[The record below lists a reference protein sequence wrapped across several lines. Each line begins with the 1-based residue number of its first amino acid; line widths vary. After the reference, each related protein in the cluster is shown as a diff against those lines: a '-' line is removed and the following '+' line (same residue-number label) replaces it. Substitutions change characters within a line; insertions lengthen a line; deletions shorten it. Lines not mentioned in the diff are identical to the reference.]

1 MNLEIRLKVL
11 PLLYGYSDRHNQGER
26 RAGATQAGD
35 GRAWRG
41 KEVRSRRREEFRAT
55 FGKTV
60 AFLDMIGVR
69 EKLEEILGDIEVAD
83 SPATISKL
91 KGKLDVIMKYVNVF
105 KAASDSINRTEKTI
119 IKEQRVE
126 ETESGMSGDTGNIE
140 IIEKIDYDTIAGA
153 VKR

>member
-1 MNLEIRLKVL
+1 MGTAIDIIK
-11 PLLYGYSDRHNQGER
+11 
-26 RAGATQAGD
+26 
-35 GRAWRG
+35 G
-41 KEVRSRRREEFRAT
+41 KEERALRRQGMEERGEVKKYEVDDKVREEFRAT

-119 IKEQRVE
+119 IKEQRGE
-126 ETESGMSGDTGNIE
+126 ETESEMSGDPGNIE
-140 IIEKIDYDTIAGA
+140 IIDKIDYDTIAGA

>member
-1 MNLEIRLKVL
+1 MGTAIDIIK
-11 PLLYGYSDRHNQGER
+11 
-26 RAGATQAGD
+26 
-35 GRAWRG
+35 G
-41 KEVRSRRREEFRAT
+41 KEARALRRQGIEERGEIKKYEVDDKVREEFRAT

-119 IKEQRVE
+119 IKEQRGE
-126 ETESGMSGDTGNIE
+126 EPESVMSGDTGNIE

>member
-1 MNLEIRLKVL
+1 MGTAIDIIK
-11 PLLYGYSDRHNQGER
+11 
-26 RAGATQAGD
+26 
-35 GRAWRG
+35 G
-41 KEVRSRRREEFRAT
+41 KEERALRRQGMDERGELKKYEVDDKVREEFRAT

-119 IKEQRVE
+119 IKEQMGE
-126 ETESGMSGDTGNIE
+126 EPEAMSGDTGNIE

>member
-1 MNLEIRLKVL
+1 MGTAIDIIK
-11 PLLYGYSDRHNQGER
+11 
-26 RAGATQAGD
+26 
-35 GRAWRG
+35 G
-41 KEVRSRRREEFRAT
+41 KEERELRRQGMEERGEIKKYEVDDKVREDFRAT

-119 IKEQRVE
+119 IKEQRGE
-126 ETESGMSGDTGNIE
+126 ETESVMSGDPGNIE

>member
-1 MNLEIRLKVL
+1 MGTAIDIIK
-11 PLLYGYSDRHNQGER
+11 
-26 RAGATQAGD
+26 
-35 GRAWRG
+35 G
-41 KEVRSRRREEFRAT
+41 KEERELRRQGMDERGEIKKYEVDDNVREEFRAT

-119 IKEQRVE
+119 IKEQRGE
-126 ETESGMSGDTGNIE
+126 EPESVMSGDTGNIE

>member
-1 MNLEIRLKVL
+1 MGTAIDIIK
-11 PLLYGYSDRHNQGER
+11 
-26 RAGATQAGD
+26 
-35 GRAWRG
+35 G
-41 KEVRSRRREEFRAT
+41 KEERALRRQEMDERGEVKKYEVDDKVREEFRAT

-60 AFLDMIGVR
+60 AFLDIIGVR

-119 IKEQRVE
+119 IKEQRGE
-126 ETESGMSGDTGNIE
+126 ETESVMSGDTGNIE

>member
-1 MNLEIRLKVL
+1 MGTAIDIIK
-11 PLLYGYSDRHNQGER
+11 
-26 RAGATQAGD
+26 
-35 GRAWRG
+35 G
-41 KEVRSRRREEFRAT
+41 KEERALRRQGMDERGEIKKYEVDDKVREDFRAT

-119 IKEQRVE
+119 IKEQRGE
-126 ETESGMSGDTGNIE
+126 EPESVMSGDTGNIE

>member
-1 MNLEIRLKVL
+1 MGTAIDIIK
-11 PLLYGYSDRHNQGER
+11 
-26 RAGATQAGD
+26 
-35 GRAWRG
+35 G
-41 KEVRSRRREEFRAT
+41 KEERELRRREMDERGEIKKYEVDEEVREEFRAT

-69 EKLEEILGDIEVAD
+69 EKMEEILGDIEVAD

-126 ETESGMSGDTGNIE
+126 ETESVMSGDTGNIE

>member
-1 MNLEIRLKVL
+1 MGTAIDIIK
-11 PLLYGYSDRHNQGER
+11 
-26 RAGATQAGD
+26 
-35 GRAWRG
+35 G
-41 KEVRSRRREEFRAT
+41 KEERALRRQEMEERGEVKKYEVDDKVREEFRAT

-119 IKEQRVE
+119 IKEQRGE
-126 ETESGMSGDTGNIE
+126 ETESEMSGDTGNIE
-140 IIEKIDYDTIAGA
+140 IIDKIDYDTIAGA

>member
-1 MNLEIRLKVL
+1 MGTAIDIIK
-11 PLLYGYSDRHNQGER
+11 
-26 RAGATQAGD
+26 
-35 GRAWRG
+35 G
-41 KEVRSRRREEFRAT
+41 KEERELRRQGMDERGEIKKYEVDDKVREEFRAT

-119 IKEQRVE
+119 IKEQRGE
-126 ETESGMSGDTGNIE
+126 EAESVMSGDTGNIE

>member
-1 MNLEIRLKVL
+1 MGTAIDIIK
-11 PLLYGYSDRHNQGER
+11 
-26 RAGATQAGD
+26 
-35 GRAWRG
+35 G
-41 KEVRSRRREEFRAT
+41 KEERALRRQGMEERGEIKKYEVDDKVREEFRAT

-119 IKEQRVE
+119 IKEQRGE

>member
-1 MNLEIRLKVL
+1 MGTAIDIIK
-11 PLLYGYSDRHNQGER
+11 
-26 RAGATQAGD
+26 
-35 GRAWRG
+35 G
-41 KEVRSRRREEFRAT
+41 KEERALRRQEMEERGEIKKYEVDDKVREEFRAT
-55 FGKTV
+55 LGKTV

-119 IKEQRVE
+119 IKEQRGE
-126 ETESGMSGDTGNIE
+126 ETESVMSGDAGNIE

>member
-1 MNLEIRLKVL
+1 MGTAIDIIK
-11 PLLYGYSDRHNQGER
+11 
-26 RAGATQAGD
+26 
-35 GRAWRG
+35 G
-41 KEVRSRRREEFRAT
+41 KEERALRRQGMDERGEVKKYEVDDKVREEFRAT

-119 IKEQRVE
+119 IKEQRGE
-126 ETESGMSGDTGNIE
+126 ETESVMSGDTGNIE

>member
-1 MNLEIRLKVL
+1 MGTAIDIIK
-11 PLLYGYSDRHNQGER
+11 
-26 RAGATQAGD
+26 
-35 GRAWRG
+35 G
-41 KEVRSRRREEFRAT
+41 KEERELRRQGMEERGEGKKYEVDDNVREEFRAT

-119 IKEQRVE
+119 IKEQRGE
-126 ETESGMSGDTGNIE
+126 EAESVMSGDTGNIE
-140 IIEKIDYDTIAGA
+140 IIEKIDYDTVAGA

>member
-1 MNLEIRLKVL
+1 MGTAIDIIK
-11 PLLYGYSDRHNQGER
+11 
-26 RAGATQAGD
+26 
-35 GRAWRG
+35 G
-41 KEVRSRRREEFRAT
+41 KEERALRRQGMEERGEVKKYEVDDKVREEFRAT

-119 IKEQRVE
+119 IKEERGE
-126 ETESGMSGDTGNIE
+126 ETESVMSGDTGNIE

>member
-1 MNLEIRLKVL
+1 MGTAIDIIK
-11 PLLYGYSDRHNQGER
+11 
-26 RAGATQAGD
+26 
-35 GRAWRG
+35 G
-41 KEVRSRRREEFRAT
+41 KEERALRRQGMEERGEIKKYEVDDKVREEFRAT

-119 IKEQRVE
+119 IKEQRGE
-126 ETESGMSGDTGNIE
+126 ESESVMSGDTGNIE

>member
-1 MNLEIRLKVL
+1 MGTAIDIIK
-11 PLLYGYSDRHNQGER
+11 
-26 RAGATQAGD
+26 
-35 GRAWRG
+35 G
-41 KEVRSRRREEFRAT
+41 KEERELRRQGMEERGEIKKYEVDDKVREEFRAT

-119 IKEQRVE
+119 IKEQRGE
-126 ETESGMSGDTGNIE
+126 EPASVMSGDTGNIE

>member
-1 MNLEIRLKVL
+1 MGTAIDIIK
-11 PLLYGYSDRHNQGER
+11 
-26 RAGATQAGD
+26 
-35 GRAWRG
+35 G
-41 KEVRSRRREEFRAT
+41 KEERALRRHEMDERGEVKKYEVDDKVREEFRAT

-119 IKEQRVE
+119 IKEQRGE
-126 ETESGMSGDTGNIE
+126 ETESVMSGDTGNIE
-140 IIEKIDYDTIAGA
+140 IIEKIDHDTIAGA

>member
-1 MNLEIRLKVL
+1 MGTAIDIIK
-11 PLLYGYSDRHNQGER
+11 
-26 RAGATQAGD
+26 
-35 GRAWRG
+35 G
-41 KEVRSRRREEFRAT
+41 KEERALRRQEMDERGEVKKYEVDDKVREEFRAT

-126 ETESGMSGDTGNIE
+126 ETESVMSGDMGNIE

>member
-1 MNLEIRLKVL
+1 MGTAIDIIK
-11 PLLYGYSDRHNQGER
+11 
-26 RAGATQAGD
+26 
-35 GRAWRG
+35 G
-41 KEVRSRRREEFRAT
+41 KEERALRRQEMEERGEIKKYEVDDKVREEFRAT

-119 IKEQRVE
+119 IKDQRGE
-126 ETESGMSGDTGNIE
+126 EPESVMSGDTGNIE

>member
-1 MNLEIRLKVL
+1 MGTAIDIIK
-11 PLLYGYSDRHNQGER
+11 
-26 RAGATQAGD
+26 
-35 GRAWRG
+35 G
-41 KEVRSRRREEFRAT
+41 KEERELRRQGMEERGEIKKYEVDEKVREEFRAT

-119 IKEQRVE
+119 IKEQRGE
-126 ETESGMSGDTGNIE
+126 EPESVMSGDTGNIE

>member
-1 MNLEIRLKVL
+1 MGTAIDIIKGKEERAQ
-11 PLLYGYSDRHNQGER
+11 RRQEMGER
-26 RAGATQAGD
+26 G
-35 GRAWRG
+35 
-41 KEVRSRRREEFRAT
+41 EVKKYEVDDKVREEFRAT

-119 IKEQRVE
+119 IKEQRGE
-126 ETESGMSGDTGNIE
+126 ETESEMSGDTGNIE

>member
-1 MNLEIRLKVL
+1 MGTAIDIIKGREERELRRQGMEERGEIKKYEVDDKV
-11 PLLYGYSDRHNQGER
+11 
-26 RAGATQAGD
+26 
-35 GRAWRG
+35 
-41 KEVRSRRREEFRAT
+41 REEFRAT

-119 IKEQRVE
+119 IKEQRGE
-126 ETESGMSGDTGNIE
+126 ESESVMSGDTGNIE

>member
-1 MNLEIRLKVL
+1 MGTAIDIIK
-11 PLLYGYSDRHNQGER
+11 
-26 RAGATQAGD
+26 
-35 GRAWRG
+35 G
-41 KEVRSRRREEFRAT
+41 KEERALRRQGMEERGEVKKYEVDDKVREEFRAT

-119 IKEQRVE
+119 IKEQRGE
-126 ETESGMSGDTGNIE
+126 ETESEMSGDTGNIE
-140 IIEKIDYDTIAGA
+140 IIDKIDYDTIAGA

>member
-1 MNLEIRLKVL
+1 MGTAIDIIK
-11 PLLYGYSDRHNQGER
+11 
-26 RAGATQAGD
+26 
-35 GRAWRG
+35 G
-41 KEVRSRRREEFRAT
+41 KEERELRREGMEERGEIKKYEVDDKVREEFRAT

-119 IKEQRVE
+119 IKEARGE
-126 ETESGMSGDTGNIE
+126 ETESEMSGDTGNIE

>member
-1 MNLEIRLKVL
+1 MGTAIDIIK
-11 PLLYGYSDRHNQGER
+11 
-26 RAGATQAGD
+26 
-35 GRAWRG
+35 G
-41 KEVRSRRREEFRAT
+41 KEERELRRHGMEERGEIKKYEVDDKVREEFRAT

-60 AFLDMIGVR
+60 VFLDMIGVR

-119 IKEQRVE
+119 IKEQRGE
-126 ETESGMSGDTGNIE
+126 ETESVMSGDAGNIE

>member
-1 MNLEIRLKVL
+1 MGTAIDIIK
-11 PLLYGYSDRHNQGER
+11 
-26 RAGATQAGD
+26 
-35 GRAWRG
+35 G
-41 KEVRSRRREEFRAT
+41 KEERALRRQEMDERGEIKKYEVDDKVREEFRAT

-126 ETESGMSGDTGNIE
+126 ESESVMSGETGNIE
-140 IIEKIDYDTIAGA
+140 IIDKIDYDTIAGA

>member
-1 MNLEIRLKVL
+1 MGTAIDIIK
-11 PLLYGYSDRHNQGER
+11 
-26 RAGATQAGD
+26 
-35 GRAWRG
+35 G
-41 KEVRSRRREEFRAT
+41 KEERELRRHGMEERGEIKKYEVDDKVREEFRAT

-119 IKEQRVE
+119 IKDQRGE
-126 ETESGMSGDTGNIE
+126 ETESVMSGDAGNIE

>member
-1 MNLEIRLKVL
+1 MGTAIDIIK
-11 PLLYGYSDRHNQGER
+11 
-26 RAGATQAGD
+26 
-35 GRAWRG
+35 G
-41 KEVRSRRREEFRAT
+41 KENRAQRRQEMEERGEVKKYEVDDKVREEFRAT

-105 KAASDSINRTEKTI
+105 KSANDSINRTEKTI
-119 IKEQRVE
+119 IKGQMVE
-126 ETESGMSGDTGNIE
+126 ETESVMSGDTGNIE

>member
-1 MNLEIRLKVL
+1 MGTAIDIIK
-11 PLLYGYSDRHNQGER
+11 
-26 RAGATQAGD
+26 
-35 GRAWRG
+35 G
-41 KEVRSRRREEFRAT
+41 KEERELRRQEMEERGEVKKYEVDDKVREEFRST

-69 EKLEEILGDIEVAD
+69 EKLEEILGDIEVSD

-119 IKEQRVE
+119 IKEQRGE
-126 ETESGMSGDTGNIE
+126 ETESEMSGDTGNIE

>member
-1 MNLEIRLKVL
+1 MGTAIDIIK
-11 PLLYGYSDRHNQGER
+11 
-26 RAGATQAGD
+26 
-35 GRAWRG
+35 G
-41 KEVRSRRREEFRAT
+41 KEERALRRREMEERGEIKKYEVDDKVREEFRAT

-119 IKEQRVE
+119 IKEQRGE
-126 ETESGMSGDTGNIE
+126 DAETGMNGETGNIE

>member
-1 MNLEIRLKVL
+1 MGTAIDIIK
-11 PLLYGYSDRHNQGER
+11 
-26 RAGATQAGD
+26 
-35 GRAWRG
+35 G
-41 KEVRSRRREEFRAT
+41 KEERALRRHVMDERGEVKKYEVDENVREDFRAT

-126 ETESGMSGDTGNIE
+126 ETESVMSGDTGNIE

>member
-1 MNLEIRLKVL
+1 MGTAIDIIK
-11 PLLYGYSDRHNQGER
+11 
-26 RAGATQAGD
+26 
-35 GRAWRG
+35 G
-41 KEVRSRRREEFRAT
+41 KEERSLRRQEMEERGEIKKYEVDDKVREEFRAT

-119 IKEQRVE
+119 IKEQRGE
-126 ETESGMSGDTGNIE
+126 ETESVMSGDTGNIE

>member
-1 MNLEIRLKVL
+1 MGTAIDIIK
-11 PLLYGYSDRHNQGER
+11 
-26 RAGATQAGD
+26 
-35 GRAWRG
+35 G
-41 KEVRSRRREEFRAT
+41 KEERALRRQGMEERGEVKKYEVDDKVREEFRAT

-105 KAASDSINRTEKTI
+105 KAASDSINRTDKTI
-119 IKEQRVE
+119 IKEQRGE
-126 ETESGMSGDTGNIE
+126 ETESVMSGDTGNIE

>member
-1 MNLEIRLKVL
+1 MGTAIDIIK
-11 PLLYGYSDRHNQGER
+11 
-26 RAGATQAGD
+26 
-35 GRAWRG
+35 G
-41 KEVRSRRREEFRAT
+41 KEDRALRRQEMEERGEVKKYEVDDKVREEFRAT

-119 IKEQRVE
+119 IKEQRGE
-126 ETESGMSGDTGNIE
+126 ETESEMSGDTGNIE

>member
-1 MNLEIRLKVL
+1 MGTAIDIIK
-11 PLLYGYSDRHNQGER
+11 SK
-26 RAGATQAGD
+26 GA
-35 GRAWRG
+35 R
-41 KEVRSRRREEFRAT
+41 ELRREEIESCGELKRYEVDTKVREEFSAT

-119 IKEQRVE
+119 IKEQRGE

>member
-1 MNLEIRLKVL
+1 MGTAIDIIK
-11 PLLYGYSDRHNQGER
+11 
-26 RAGATQAGD
+26 
-35 GRAWRG
+35 G
-41 KEVRSRRREEFRAT
+41 KEERALRRQGMEERGELKKYEVDDKVREEFRAT

-119 IKEQRVE
+119 IKEQMGE
-126 ETESGMSGDTGNIE
+126 ERESVKSGDTGNIE

>member
-1 MNLEIRLKVL
+1 MGTAIDIIK
-11 PLLYGYSDRHNQGER
+11 
-26 RAGATQAGD
+26 
-35 GRAWRG
+35 G
-41 KEVRSRRREEFRAT
+41 KEERELRRQGMEERGEIKKYEVDDKVREEFRAT

-119 IKEQRVE
+119 IKGQRGE
-126 ETESGMSGDTGNIE
+126 EPESVMSGDTGNIE
-140 IIEKIDYDTIAGA
+140 IIDKIDYDTIAGA

>member
-1 MNLEIRLKVL
+1 MGTAIDIIK
-11 PLLYGYSDRHNQGER
+11 
-26 RAGATQAGD
+26 
-35 GRAWRG
+35 G
-41 KEVRSRRREEFRAT
+41 KEARELRRQGMDERGEVKKYEVDDKVREEFRAT

-83 SPATISKL
+83 SPATIIKL

-119 IKEQRVE
+119 IKEQRGE
-126 ETESGMSGDTGNIE
+126 ETESVMSGDTGNIE